1 MALQTWLPLIRDTN
15 NQGLTDSTINNYNSG
30 ATPNTAG
37 KLGGCY
43 SFDGTNDLLSG
54 TSPPLNNDTDE
65 WSFCAWVNFSTMK
78 NAGLFSNRSATGTT
92 GIIIVVQSTGKILID
107 DGVRWTVTPNT
118 TFTTN
123 TWYHICVVRK
133 KGVGKYLYINGILDS
148 STTTTGTPTIASPTR
163 FMVGALQKT
172 STTVDSSYY
181 FNGKLNDVRVYDH
194 ALSKKEVAEIAKGL
208 VVHFPLNGNGRAGD
222 NLLSNS
228 IIDSST
234 SGWGRAGT
242 DWVSSGIVNA
252 EGTPKGKALR
262 VTYNGTAGGVRGGI
276 YHTLTAGTSVFS
288 EGDKYTITAMLR
300 ASVDCQIRFY
310 DTLSSTATEVIT
322 TEWKIYTKTQT
333 VTNPTANGRVQ
344 MYMQPSYVTT
354 GAWIECAM
362 VKMEKGDKATPW
374 MPYSV
379 NSSIYTRMGYDSTTE
394 LDTSGFKYNAAK
406 LGTVAYDTDT
416 PRYSVCTKFNGTDTV
431 LNCGHDFHVQQAKN
445 MSVNVWGYCEDWTTS
460 TIKYLISSQQ
470 TGGMCLSYRSGTTIR
485 GRFHVYTADDL
496 STTAYKDADYAIS
509 LTTGWHMFTTT
520 LDESSVKTYVD
531 GNLVKT
537 TSATNYGI
545 HFNNTASTFIGAE
558 CAGASTASDYFN
570 GKISD
575 VRIYYTTLT
584 ADQVKELYN
593 SPVSISKNGKLLT
606 KGEVIER

>member
-1 MALQTWLPLIRDTN
+1 MALQIWLPLIRDIN
-15 NQGLTDSTINNYNSG
+15 NQGLTDSTINNYNGG
-30 ATPNTAG
+30 ATQNAAG
-37 KLGGCY
+37 KLGKCY

-54 TSPPLNNDTDE
+54 TNPPLNNDTDE

-78 NAGLFSNRSATGTT
+78 NAGLFSNRSATGNT
-92 GIIIVVQSTGKILID
+92 GIIVVVQSTGKILVD
-107 DGVRWTVTPNT
+107 DGVRWTITPT
-118 TFTTN
+118 TSFTTD

-133 KGVGKYLYINGILDS
+133 KDVGKYLYINGVLDS
-148 STTTTGTPTIASPTR
+148 STTTTGTASTANATR
-163 FMVGALQKT
+163 FMVGANQKT

-194 ALSKKEVAEIAKGL
+194 ALSSKEVAEIAKGL

-228 IIDSST
+228 IPDSST

-242 DWVSSGIVNA
+242 DWVYSGIVNA

-310 DTLSSTATEVIT
+310 NTLGGTATENIT

-333 VTNPTANGRVQ
+333 VTDTTANGRVQ

-374 MPYSV
+374 MPYSS
-379 NSSIYTRMGYDSTTE
+379 SSIYTSMGYDSTTE
-394 LDTSGFKYNAAK
+394 LDTSGFKYNATK
-406 LGTVAYDTDT
+406 LGTMEYDTDT
-416 PRYSVCTKFNGTDTV
+416 PRYSVCTKFNGTDTA
-431 LNCGHDFHVQQAKN
+431 LNCGYDFCVSGSKN
-445 MSVNVWGYCEDWTTS
+445 MTISCWAYQENWSSSGGALITTNIRNGAAGGFELLNQMTDIMAVYSHYTNEAMTTFVDSWAEFTGTLTSGWHHFASTYDTTS
-460 TIKYLISSQQ
+460 IKLYIDGELKTTTSI
-470 TGGMCLSYRSGTTIR
+470 TSYGLKFRSGDT
-485 GRFHVYTADDL
+485 VYVGAVP
-496 STTAYKDADYAIS
+496 DYSIYQ
-509 LTTGWHMFTTT
+509 L
-520 LDESSVKTYVD
+520 
-531 GNLVKT
+531 
-537 TSATNYGI
+537 
-545 HFNNTASTFIGAE
+545 
-558 CAGASTASDYFN
+558 N

>member
-1 MALQTWLPLIRDTN
+1 MALQIWLPLIRDTN

-54 TSPPLNNDTDE
+54 TNPPLNNDTDE
-65 WSFCAWVNFSTMK
+65 WSFCAWVNFSTIK
-78 NAGLFSNRSATGTT
+78 NAGLFSNRSTTGNT
-92 GIIIVVQSTGKILID
+92 GIIVVVSSAGKVLVD

-118 TFTTN
+118 TFTAN

-133 KGVGKYLYINGILDS
+133 KGVGKYLYINGVLDS

-194 ALSKKEVAEIAKGL
+194 ALSPKEVAEIAKGL

-228 IIDSST
+228 IPDSSS

-242 DWVSSGIVNA
+242 DWVSSGFVDA
-252 EGTPKGKALR
+252 EGTPSGKALR
-262 VTYNGTAGGVRGGI
+262 ITYNGTAGGVRGGI
-276 YHTLTAGTSVFS
+276 YHALTAGTSIFS
-288 EGDKYTITAMLR
+288 VGDKYTITAMLR
-300 ASVDCQIRFY
+300 ASVNCEIRFY
-310 DTLSSTATEVIT
+310 DTLSSTATENIT
-322 TEWKIYTKTQT
+322 TEWKTYTKTQT
-333 VTNPTANGRVQ
+333 VTDTTANGRVC

-379 NSSIYTRMGYDSTTE
+379 NSSIYTKMGYDSTTE
-394 LDTSGFKYNAAK
+394 LDTSGFRYNATK

-416 PRYSVCTKFNGTDTV
+416 PRYSVCTKFNGTDTA
-431 LNCGHDFHVQQAKN
+431 LNCGDDFHVDGAKN
-445 MSVNVWGYCEDWTTS
+445 MTVSCWAYCDDWSTVSYKNIIVSESWFSLIAHDSMIYTSSKIYTNVDKTQTSFIYTGYEGLTAGWHHFTYTYDTTS
-460 TIKYLISSQQ
+460 AK
-470 TGGMCLSYRSGTTIR
+470 
-485 GRFHVYTADDL
+485 F
-496 STTAYKDADYAIS
+496 
-509 LTTGWHMFTTT
+509 
-520 LDESSVKTYVD
+520 YVD
-531 GNLVKT
+531 GILSWTETT
-537 TSATNYGI
+537 TSYGVYNEPTSDELI
-545 HFNNTASTFIGAE
+545 L
-558 CAGASTASDYFN
+558 GASKYNTSYEGFFN

-593 SPVSISKNGKLLT
+593 SPVSISKNGKLFT